1 MDEMVHVA
9 AVGRHWI
16 AVAGHQQL
24 HLFIYLFIYY
34 VIVHKVQKAEQW
46 TFAQSNNHH
55 DVYKKKER
63 KSNQLLIQYI

>member
-1 MDEMVHVA
+1 MNQISD
-9 AVGRHWI
+9 I
-16 AVAGHQQL
+16 
-24 HLFIYLFIYY
+24 FIYLFIYY

-55 DVYKKKER
+55 DVHK